1 MQFYTCTTTRT
12 RLPVIFLLF
21 LALVKLAPA
30 SPFYV
35 EMDSPSQKVVGYNI
49 QIRESGEE
57 YTETIEVDTEKQT
70 ELFKVPAHVN
80 VEQSN
85 ILHDFKKNLSMM
97 QLPEK
102 KICYILPLEMEV
114 STPVKLINDLDKAN
128 GITISK
134 KSVIDNKWTV
144 NGEVTDTSALSEEMA
159 SFCENYAIYY
169 LKKIE
174 DTVKSTR
181 IQTNDKKHWQRR
193 QRRVVLHRVITFPD
207 IPDDLSCPGGRTK
220 ATALDDWLL
229 CRPNGK
235 QMKVKCKVISNP
247 CYHYSV
253 CNTLDICTTRH
264 VRSTISCC
272 EYQCL

>member
-1 MQFYTCTTTRT
+1 M
-12 RLPVIFLLF
+12 
-21 LALVKLAPA
+21 
-30 SPFYV
+30 
-35 EMDSPSQKVVGYNI
+35 GYNI

-80 VEQSN
+80 VDQSN

-159 SFCENYAIYY
+159 SFCENYAIYHV
-169 LKKIE
+169 KKIE

-181 IQTNDKKHWQRR
+181 IQTNGKKHRQRR
-193 QRRVVLHRVITFPD
+193 QNFSVQFFG
-207 IPDDLSCPGGRTK
+207 IPDDLLCPGAK
-220 ATALDDWLL
+220 SIASAYNDYL
-229 CRPNGK
+229 CRRSGK
-235 QMKVKCKVISNP
+235 KMRVECRVISKP
-247 CYHYSV
+247 CYYYDV
-253 CNTLDICTTRH
+253 CDTLNECTSRH
-264 VRSTISCC
+264 IYSTISCC
-272 EYQCL
+272 EYKCL

>member
-1 MQFYTCTTTRT
+1 
-12 RLPVIFLLF
+12 
-21 LALVKLAPA
+21 
-30 SPFYV
+30 
-35 EMDSPSQKVVGYNI
+35 MDSPSQKVVGYNI

-114 STPVKLINDLDKAN
+114 STPEKLINDLDKAN
-128 GITISK
+128 RITISK
-134 KSVIDNKWTV
+134 KSVIENKWTV
-144 NGEVTDTSALSEEMA
+144 NDEVTDTSALSEEMA

-174 DTVKSTR
+174 DTVKSIR
-181 IQTNDKKHWQRR
+181 IQTNGKKHRQRR
-193 QRRVVLHRVITFPD
+193 QQIRYEIVEFPD
-207 IPDDLSCPGGRTK
+207 IPRDLSCPGGKRI
-220 ATALDDWLL
+220 ASAHDDWL
-229 CRPNGK
+229 CRQSGK
-235 QMKVKCKVISNP
+235 EMRVECKVLSNP
-247 CYHYSV
+247 CYYYSV
-253 CNTLDICTTRH
+253 CETLNTCTTRH

-272 EYQCL
+272 EYKCLPVKAA